1 MWVWFWNL
9 FPLFLVFLLLSW
21 RQRPAAGLAAVP
33 LAFALPVWV
42 QWVLFEVPAG
52 TIVGAGV
59 PLKYAIAILAVSAY
73 PFLSKA
79 SFPLRLVP
87 CDFAVL
93 GLIATHCFSDF
104 LNSGI
109 SWTPIVRAAAE
120 WYFPYMA
127 GRLALQSRGDWQ
139 TVWPIV
145 AGVATV
151 LGATAIFEAVTGINP
166 YELLYGLRPLENT
179 PRDAARWGIRRAYGP
194 CLNPIYLGILQLVL
208 FGWSLFAARMALRR
222 EAHSWWLLAPM
233 LTVLGI
239 ACTGSRGPILGAMVV
254 LTVIATIRFPK
265 LRLPLLALILISGT
279 IAVAQR
285 EQVIRLLERWSGE
298 SETLPNKSVT
308 IDDEQQKFSGTRSR
322 LLMLDVYRIALKRS
336 GFLGY
341 GTEATTGF
349 PLRVPLE
356 GQEIETL
363 RRVRYVDNSYALIM
377 LRFGY
382 LGVFFYASAGAMAVW
397 QALRLAAFYHG
408 EASGTFALFIGASLT
423 GGLATI
429 LSVWLAPDFGFALI
443 WTMGITSGMLASH
456 WRDEWVLNETADS

>member
-1 MWVWFWNL
+1 MLVWFWNL

-21 RQRPAAGLAAVP
+21 RLRPACGLLVVP
-33 LAFALPVWV
+33 LSLALPVWV

-59 PLKYAIAILAVSAY
+59 PLKYAIAILAVSTY
-73 PFLSKA
+73 PLLPRSTY
-79 SFPLRLVP
+79 PLRLVP
-87 CDFAVL
+87 CDFAVI
-93 GLIATHCFSDF
+93 GLITIHCCSDF

-109 SWTPIVRAAAE
+109 SWSPLVRAAAE

-127 GRLALQSRGDWQ
+127 GRLVVQSLGDLRV
-139 TVWPIV
+139 VWPAV
-145 AGVATV
+145 AAVAAF
-151 LGATAIFEAVTGINP
+151 LGGAAIFEAISGINP
-166 YELLYGLRPLENT
+166 FELVYGLRPLENT
-179 PRDAARWGIRRAYGP
+179 PRDAVRWGIRRAYGP
-194 CLNPIYLGILQLVL
+194 CLNPIYLGILQLIL
-208 FGWSLFAARMALRR
+208 FGWSLFAARMAVAR
-222 EAHSWWLLAPM
+222 EASSWWLVAPL
-233 LTVLGI
+233 LTAISIV
-239 ACTGSRGPILGAMVV
+239 CTGSRGPILGLFVV
-254 LTVIATIRFPK
+254 STVIAVVRFPK
-265 LRLPLLALILISGT
+265 LRLPMLALLLIGGT
-279 IAVAQR
+279 VFVAQR
-285 EQVIRLLERWSGE
+285 ERVVTLLERWSGE

-308 IDDEQQKFSGTRSR
+308 IGDEKQKFSGTRSR

-349 PLRVPLE
+349 PLRVPLD
-356 GQEIETL
+356 GQEFETL

-382 LGVFFYASAGAMAVW
+382 LGVFFYAAAGALAVW
-397 QALRLAAFYHG
+397 QAFHFSAAYAG

-429 LSVWLAPDFGFALI
+429 LTVWLAPDFGFAVI

-456 WRDEWVLNETADS
+456 WRDEWLTTDHFEE